1 MGSEIPAPLIFAIV
15 PSRPA
20 RQRLIFGATGW
31 TVDFAGCEDVVSGL
45 PHVFRGWNL
54 KIGHPSDFP
63 RCKPRAAISS
73 RGGGW
78 HWREIGAPKARQ
90 WDPFPPKTPMRVI
103 TDVHDAA
110 IYWYL
115 GDNREL
121 LCLHGGAVKI
131 GGGLVC
137 FPARGRTGKS
147 TLVTNLAANGHKV
160 FCDDVLGLAPP
171 DERGISL
178 GLMPRLRVPLAPNL
192 SAEVR
197 NFIATHQ
204 GPVDRQW
211 LYLKLGA
218 GQIATLGES
227 APIQAF
233 VILERRDAGQPE
245 LIEARTAEVLKEL
258 IAENIIRKLP
268 MPVIFDRLHRLA
280 ATRRKYRLRY
290 SDPGEAARFLAET
303 FA

>member
-1 MGSEIPAPLIFAIV
+1 V
-15 PSRPA
+15 PA
-20 RQRLIFGATGW
+20 RPPTQRLVFGSTGW
-31 TVDFAGCEDVVSGL
+31 TVDFTGCEDVVAGI

-54 KIGHPSDFP
+54 KSGRPSDFP
-63 RCKPRAAISS
+63 KAKPRAVISR
-73 RGGGW
+73 RGAGW
-78 HWREIGAPKARQ
+78 HWRELGAPKARQ
-90 WDPFPPKTPMRVI
+90 WDPIPPKTPMRVL

-115 GDNREL
+115 ADNPEL
-121 LCLHGGAVKI
+121 LCLHGAAVKI

-147 TLVTNLAANGHKV
+147 TLIANLAALGHKV

-171 DERGISL
+171 RERGVSL

-192 SAEVR
+192 AAEVR

-218 GQIATLGES
+218 GQIAKLGES

-245 LIEARTAEVLKEL
+245 LIEVRTSEVLKEL

-280 ATRRKYRLRY
+280 ATRRKFRLRY

>member
-1 MGSEIPAPLIFAIV
+1 MGPEIPAPCLFEIV
-15 PSRPA
+15 PAHPA
-20 RQRLIFGATGW
+20 KQRIVFAATGW
-31 TVDFAGCEDVVSGL
+31 TIDFAGCEDVVAGL
-45 PHVFRGWNL
+45 PHVFQGWDL

-63 RCKPRAAISS
+63 RQKPRALIGR
-73 RGGGW
+73 RGAGW
-78 HWREIGAPKARQ
+78 HWREMGAPKARD
-90 WDPFPPKTPMRVI
+90 WDSIPPTTPMRVI

-115 GDNREL
+115 AENRNL

-137 FPARGRTGKS
+137 FPARGYTGKS
-147 TLVTNLAANGHKV
+147 TLVANLAARGHKV

-171 DERGISL
+171 KERGVSL
-178 GLMPRLRVPLAPNL
+178 GLMPRLRVPLAPSL
-192 SAEVR
+192 SPEVR

-204 GPVDRQW
+204 GPADRQW
-211 LYLKLGA
+211 IYLKPNA
-218 GQIATLGES
+218 GQIAKLGES

-233 VILERRDAGQPE
+233 VILERRDAGKPE
-245 LIEARTAEVLKEL
+245 LIEAGTAEVLKEL

-280 ATRRKYRLRY
+280 ATRRRYRLRY
-290 SDPGEAARFLAET
+290 SDPGEAARFLGET

>member
-1 MGSEIPAPLIFAIV
+1 MGPEIPAPRIFKIV
-15 PSRPA
+15 PTRPA
-20 RQRLIFGATGW
+20 KQRIVFGATGW
-31 TVDFAGCEDVVSGL
+31 TVDFADCEDVVAGL

-63 RCKPRAAISS
+63 RFKPRAAISR
-73 RGGGW
+73 RGAGW
-78 HWREIGAPKARQ
+78 HWHELGAPKARQ
-90 WDPFPPKTPMRVI
+90 WDPIPPKTPMRVI

-115 GDNREL
+115 DDKREL

-131 GGGLVC
+131 GNGLVC

-147 TLVTNLAANGHKV
+147 TLIVNLAANGHKV

-171 DERGISL
+171 NERGVSL
-178 GLMPRLRVPLAPNL
+178 GLMLRLRVPLAPIL
-192 SAEVR
+192 SPDVR
-197 NFIATHQ
+197 NFIAAHR
-204 GPVDRQW
+204 GPADRQW
-211 LYLKLGA
+211 IYLKLGA
-218 GQIATLGES
+218 GQMAKLGET

-233 VILERRDAGQPE
+233 VILERRDTGKPE
-245 LIEARTAEVLKEL
+245 LVEAGTAEVLKEL

-268 MPVIFDRLHRLA
+268 MPMIFDRLHRLA
-280 ATRRKYRLRY
+280 VTRRKFRLRY
-290 SDPGEAARFLAET
+290 SDPGEAARFLGET